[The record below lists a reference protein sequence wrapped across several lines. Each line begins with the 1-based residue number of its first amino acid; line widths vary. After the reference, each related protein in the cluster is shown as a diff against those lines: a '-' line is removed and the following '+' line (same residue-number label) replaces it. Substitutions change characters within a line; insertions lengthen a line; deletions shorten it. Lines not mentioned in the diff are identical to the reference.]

1 MEKMNGINPNC
12 LRKVYYRIVYYKTLR
27 GKDGSK
33 ILRCRKSG
41 EILAKSK
48 IWQMANVVSNTAENE
63 AEQKKNEKLALEKV
77 DKISGDRKAKKWQ
90 DKKKKEIDAKQK
102 MMDIAKMIA
111 KGNQPQNNEKPKKN
125 TEDDDFWNL
134 DSSDDDEPKVKKSL
148 KLDNMKHLPLKE
160 VSKAQTKNTVKQAQV
175 PSQNSSDSPFINNSS
190 DEFKFDWSSD
200 ENKPPTPP
208 RNTPPK
214 KEKPVE
220 TPRDPSDPS
229 DGEYPTINGTTVD
242 RVDIEK
248 RTRPSNYGKPL
259 TIDEINIFN
268 HNNTDGALGMRQM
281 CAYMKVLRSK
291 FQKSKNK
298 KQKWLIEDPYFFE
311 DMKPPID
318 KAFLKRLNEVCKKY
332 TRIYLPILTFNSLH
346 WAGIMLDTRKHM
358 VIIYEPTITRTDFT
372 EYFKVMEQALYQC
385 GTGFHWGV
393 DFSKNHSQQ
402 FDQYN
407 CGVFTLKNLSDL
419 VLNGKTK
426 VYTSNDKKDK
436 EKNKKIIME
445 WRQQF
450 KNEIIDYEGVIS
462 KKDLNDGEV
471 QSISSSES
479 DEQVDNNEYNIN
491 SPEVIN
497 LKQPLVYKEEL
508 KILDESGPD
517 SWIDDR
523 LLEAGFTLIRPH
535 LKEDAM
541 IEDVYFYNTIQSAM
555 KKDSKY
561 VDEWHKQY
569 MKLCHDVDYHKR
581 IYFPVCY
588 DECHWILI
596 CVDTQELEINV
607 YDSEHHKDYKNITDK
622 IRDIFAWPHNDGF
635 AVVYHPE
642 IPLQTDGNN
651 CGMFVLKNI
660 ECLEFNSGK
669 FNYTQ
674 KDMTKFRKQ
683 FKQELIRYCGGNVID
698 RKTFRKLSGLRKMRD
713 AELKRRGLKEEKQIL
728 D

>member
-1 MEKMNGINPNC
+1 MSVRRKWKSLLGDSQDQMLFIYQMVFIYKVSDVQRKQNGINPKC
-12 LRKVYYRIVYYKTLR
+12 KRWVYYRIVYYKTKT

-33 ILRCRKSG
+33 ALRCN
-41 EILAKSK
+41 ILGKVYAKSK
-48 IWQMANVVSNTAENE
+48 IWNINDNFPCDPDAQNQDNE
-63 AEQKKNEKLALEKV
+63 YLEKV
-77 DKISGDRKAKKWQ
+77 AKEKADKERQKRNSKAFQKGQAKKNAV
-90 DKKKKEIDAKQK
+90 DAAKKEQTQLTKKYAG
-102 MMDIAKMIA
+102 
-111 KGNQPQNNEKPKKN
+111 KGKPGGQNTEEFWNQFKYNGPKK
-125 TEDDDFWNL
+125 EPQKKMDDRA
-134 DSSDDDEPKVKKSL
+134 L

-160 VSKAQTKNTVKQAQV
+160 VSKTQTKNTVKQAQV

-208 RNTPPK
+208 RNSPPK

-220 TPRDPSDPS
+220 TPSDPSDPS

-281 CAYMKVLRSK
+281 CAYMKVLKSK

-346 WAGIMLDTRKHM
+346 WAGVMLDTRKHM
-358 VIIYEPTITRTDFT
+358 VIIYEPTITRTDFA
-372 EYFKVMEQALYQC
+372 EYFKVMEQALYEC
-385 GTGFHWGV
+385 RTGFHWGV

-426 VYTSNDKKDK
+426 VYTSNEKKDK

-450 KNEIIDYEGVIS
+450 KHEIIDYEGVIS
-462 KKDLNDGEV
+462 KKELNDGEV
-471 QSISSSES
+471 Q
-479 DEQVDNNEYNIN
+479 
-491 SPEVIN
+491 
-497 LKQPLVYKEEL
+497 
-508 KILDESGPD
+508 D
-517 SWIDDR
+517 S
-523 LLEAGFTLIRPH
+523 
-535 LKEDAM
+535 
-541 IEDVYFYNTIQSAM
+541 Q
-555 KKDSKY
+555 
-561 VDEWHKQY
+561 
-569 MKLCHDVDYHKR
+569 
-581 IYFPVCY
+581 
-588 DECHWILI
+588 
-596 CVDTQELEINV
+596 
-607 YDSEHHKDYKNITDK
+607 
-622 IRDIFAWPHNDGF
+622 
-635 AVVYHPE
+635 
-642 IPLQTDGNN
+642 
-651 CGMFVLKNI
+651 
-660 ECLEFNSGK
+660 
-669 FNYTQ
+669 
-674 KDMTKFRKQ
+674 
-683 FKQELIRYCGGNVID
+683 
-698 RKTFRKLSGLRKMRD
+698 
-713 AELKRRGLKEEKQIL
+713 
-728 D
+728 